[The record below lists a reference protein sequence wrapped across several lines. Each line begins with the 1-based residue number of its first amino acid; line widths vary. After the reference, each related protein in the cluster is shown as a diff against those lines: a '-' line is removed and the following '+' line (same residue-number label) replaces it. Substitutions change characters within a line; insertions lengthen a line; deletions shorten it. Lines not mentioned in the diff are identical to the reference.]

1 MPLLLARTVRALP
14 VALALFAFPLRAEA
28 QLSGLLKKA
37 KEQIAKPD
45 AVAPAKSTANASNA
59 QIGDPFDAASLDA
72 ALKGMVVVKARQA
85 ELAALNKQYVDNQEK
100 RTALVDKSARVIDEF
115 EKKRESNDNCISQDI
130 SARTPEREAVAQ
142 QKAMAVMSDESTRDE
157 YLKVAT
163 AMQGAVAKNDTAS
176 LRKLTASY
184 MKMLGVDPQADS
196 IIAFKKCGHPPA
208 LPAALARPS
217 LPKLVT
223 WSPTCSPGWPRAIP
237 RWSATSMP
245 ESAPY
250 VPVSPSIR
258 IEPAMTQPNDQDP
271 SVFGRVTEEVKGMG
285 REGLSHPSTKPVLG
299 GAVIGTV
306 AAILLP
312 VLTIPIG
319 LIAGAGIALWLRI
332 KR

>member
-45 AVAPAKSTANASNA
+45 AVAPAKSTATASNA

-85 ELAALNKQYVDNQEK
+85 ELAALNKQYVDNRVK
-100 RTALVDKSARVIDEF
+100 RTALVDKSARVIDEY

-157 YLKVAT
+157 YVKVAT

-208 LPAALARPS
+208 LPASLIEAERMQNVMDGLGVKMRVVESSADADGARAANTTPA
-217 LPKLVT
+217 KFKQMRERLVT
-223 WSPTCSPGWPRAIP
+223 FSSSGSQWSSSEKALL
-237 RWSATSMP
+237 
-245 ESAPY
+245 
-250 VPVSPSIR
+250 
-258 IEPAMTQPNDQDP
+258 N
-271 SVFGRVTEEVKGMG
+271 GRNAEIQNAVKT
-285 REGLSHPSTKPVLG
+285 P
-299 GAVIGTV
+299 
-306 AAILLP
+306 
-312 VLTIPIG
+312 
-319 LIAGAGIALWLRI
+319 
-332 KR
+332 

>member
-1 MPLLLARTVRALP
+1 MSFLLARTVRALP

-45 AVAPAKSTANASNA
+45 AVAPAKSTATASNA

-85 ELAALNKQYVDNQEK
+85 ELAALNKQYVDNRVK
-100 RTALVDKSARVIDEF
+100 RTALVDKSARVIDEY

-157 YLKVAT
+157 YVKVAT

-208 LPAALARPS
+208 LPASLIEAERMQNVMDGLGVKMRVVESSADADGARAANTTPA
-217 LPKLVT
+217 KFKQMRERLVT
-223 WSPTCSPGWPRAIP
+223 FSSSGSQWSSSEKALL
-237 RWSATSMP
+237 
-245 ESAPY
+245 
-250 VPVSPSIR
+250 
-258 IEPAMTQPNDQDP
+258 N
-271 SVFGRVTEEVKGMG
+271 GRNAEIQNAVKT
-285 REGLSHPSTKPVLG
+285 P
-299 GAVIGTV
+299 
-306 AAILLP
+306 
-312 VLTIPIG
+312 
-319 LIAGAGIALWLRI
+319 
-332 KR
+332 

>member
-100 RTALVDKSARVIDEF
+100 RTALVDKSARVIDEY

-176 LRKLTASY
+176 LRKLTATY

-208 LPAALARPS
+208 LPASMIEAERMQKVMDGLGVKMRVVESSADADGARAANTTPA
-217 LPKLVT
+217 KFKQMRERLVT
-223 WSPTCSPGWPRAIP
+223 FSSSGSQWSSSEKALL
-237 RWSATSMP
+237 
-245 ESAPY
+245 
-250 VPVSPSIR
+250 
-258 IEPAMTQPNDQDP
+258 N
-271 SVFGRVTEEVKGMG
+271 GRKAEIQNAVKT
-285 REGLSHPSTKPVLG
+285 P
-299 GAVIGTV
+299 
-306 AAILLP
+306 
-312 VLTIPIG
+312 
-319 LIAGAGIALWLRI
+319 
-332 KR
+332 

>member
-208 LPAALARPS
+208 LPASLIEAERMQNVMDGLGVKMRVVESSADADGARAANTTPA
-217 LPKLVT
+217 KFKQMRERLVT
-223 WSPTCSPGWPRAIP
+223 FSSSGSQWSSSEKALL
-237 RWSATSMP
+237 
-245 ESAPY
+245 
-250 VPVSPSIR
+250 
-258 IEPAMTQPNDQDP
+258 N
-271 SVFGRVTEEVKGMG
+271 GRKAEIQNAVKT
-285 REGLSHPSTKPVLG
+285 P
-299 GAVIGTV
+299 
-306 AAILLP
+306 
-312 VLTIPIG
+312 
-319 LIAGAGIALWLRI
+319 
-332 KR
+332 

>member
-176 LRKLTASY
+176 LRKLTATY

-208 LPAALARPS
+208 LPASMIEAERMQKVMDGLGVKMRVVESSADADGARAANTTPA
-217 LPKLVT
+217 KFKQMRERLVT
-223 WSPTCSPGWPRAIP
+223 FSSSGSQWSSSEKALL
-237 RWSATSMP
+237 
-245 ESAPY
+245 
-250 VPVSPSIR
+250 
-258 IEPAMTQPNDQDP
+258 N
-271 SVFGRVTEEVKGMG
+271 GRKAEIQNAVKT
-285 REGLSHPSTKPVLG
+285 P
-299 GAVIGTV
+299 
-306 AAILLP
+306 
-312 VLTIPIG
+312 
-319 LIAGAGIALWLRI
+319 
-332 KR
+332 

>member
-37 KEQIAKPD
+37 REQIAKPD
-45 AVAPAKSTANASNA
+45 AVAPANGTANASNA

-100 RTALVDKSARVIDEF
+100 RTALVDKSARVIDEY

-142 QKAMAVMSDESTRDE
+142 QKAMAVMSDELTRDE
-157 YLKVAT
+157 YVKVAT

-176 LRKLTASY
+176 LRKLTATY

-208 LPAALARPS
+208 LPASMIEAERMQKVMDGLGVKMRVVESSADADGARAANTTPA
-217 LPKLVT
+217 KFKQMRERLVT
-223 WSPTCSPGWPRAIP
+223 FSSSGSQWSSSEKALL
-237 RWSATSMP
+237 
-245 ESAPY
+245 
-250 VPVSPSIR
+250 
-258 IEPAMTQPNDQDP
+258 N
-271 SVFGRVTEEVKGMG
+271 GRKAEIQNAVKT
-285 REGLSHPSTKPVLG
+285 P
-299 GAVIGTV
+299 
-306 AAILLP
+306 
-312 VLTIPIG
+312 
-319 LIAGAGIALWLRI
+319 
-332 KR
+332 